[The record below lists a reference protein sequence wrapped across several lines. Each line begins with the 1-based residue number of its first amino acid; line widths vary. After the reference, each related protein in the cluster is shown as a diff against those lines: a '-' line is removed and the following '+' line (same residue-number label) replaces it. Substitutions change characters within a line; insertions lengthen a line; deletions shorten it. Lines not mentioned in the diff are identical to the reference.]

1 MKGISGKVLGIRKG
15 YNFPMLW
22 LAYCM
27 LFLSII
33 LVLGISGFSLAS
45 LREGEQRA
53 TGRAAGIA
61 ILVGLTSMIAAT
73 LPPTIQLAVLAL
85 TALIL
90 LAGAALLLL
99 PERRDSMSHQHP
111 ASRYDERDI
120 PFARIRL
127 KPGSPQ
133 YDSYYQMR
141 PEKKAFDD
149 RLRQRPGLLSPH
161 AKLADPLLF
170 AAADGSF
177 FLTEALAGAVDGPIS
192 LQRTSLPPTEMSAY
206 IKSLARHYGA
216 HSVGITELRPYH
228 FYSHIG
234 RGQGVYGDPIP
245 VEGRWAIAF
254 TVEMDFAMT
263 GSGPYPPAVMELA
276 HQYVEA
282 ARTAVQLA
290 AAIRLMGY
298 PARAHIDGN
307 YRVICPLVARDAG
320 LGEIGRIGLLM
331 TPGLGP
337 RVRLG
342 VVTTELELV
351 ADPARPS
358 PSTIDFCT
366 LCEKCAACCP
376 PQAIPYGPQGES
388 DGIRRWRIDADKCFG
403 YWNQIGTDCA
413 RCMAVCPY
421 SHPDSLYHN
430 LVRRGIRRSRI
441 FRRLALRL
449 DDFFYGAKPPSR
461 RPPEWLETI
470 IH

>member
-1 MKGISGKVLGIRKG
+1 MGLI
-15 YNFPMLW
+15 Y
-22 LAYCM
+22 
-27 LFLSII
+27 
-33 LVLGISGFSLAS
+33 LV
-45 LREGEQRA
+45 A
-53 TGRAAGIA
+53 TI
-61 ILVGLTSMIAAT
+61 
-73 LPPTIQLAVLAL
+73 LPPLIQIVVLLL
-85 TALIL
+85 TLLLL

-99 PERRDSMSHQHP
+99 PERRGGMTHQTP
-111 ASRYDERDI
+111 TWRYDERDI

-127 KPGSPQ
+127 VPGSPQ
-133 YDSYYQMR
+133 YRSYYQMR
-141 PEKKAFDD
+141 PERQAFDD
-149 RLRQRPGLLSPH
+149 RLRKKPGLLSPH

-177 FLTEALAGAVDGPIS
+177 FLTEALAGAVDGPVSPERS
-192 LQRTSLPPTEMSAY
+192 LLPLPEMSAY

-216 HSVGITELRPYH
+216 HQVGITDLRPYH
-228 FYSHIG
+228 VYSHIG
-234 RGQGVYGDPIP
+234 RGQGVYGDPVP
-245 VEGRWAIAF
+245 VEGQWAIAF

-263 GSGPYPPAVMELA
+263 GSGPHPPAVMESA

-342 VVTTELELV
+342 VVTTEMELV
-351 ADPARPS
+351 ADPPQPS
-358 PSTIDFCT
+358 PATIDFCS

-376 PQAIPYGPQGES
+376 PQAIPYGPQVES
-388 DGIRRWRIDADKCFG
+388 EGVRRWRIDADKCFG

-421 SHPDSLYHN
+421 SHPEGTYHN
-430 LVRRGIRRSRI
+430 LVRRGIQRSHT
-441 FRRLALRL
+441 FRRLALHL

-461 RPPEWLETI
+461 QPPAWLRL
-470 IH
+470 